1 MASSSLEGKTI
12 RPGSLGAYSYYR
24 SARRPDRARPKHP
37 SYIAASPRKL
47 IPRKLIVALLV
58 VAALIALPIMNG
70 GGGGTDK
77 QSATNQPKTQ
87 QTAPAGS
94 AAAAVAAPAKKAADP
109 CSSRGSGKSV
119 LVSISQRHLW
129 ACQGGKAAYDSPV
142 ITGLTAYPATETPV
156 GTYHIYA
163 KQTDVT
169 LTGTDIT
176 GSWSDPV
183 SYWMPFLDNQYG
195 TYGFHDAT
203 WRDGSAF
210 GNVDPASSN
219 ASHGCV
225 ELPLAT
231 SHWLY
236 GWASVGTAV
245 TIEN

>member
-24 SARRPDRARPKHP
+24 SARRPDRPRAKHP
-37 SYIAASPRKL
+37 SYIPASRSKL
-47 IPRKLIVALLV
+47 IPRKLIVAILV
-58 VAALIALPIMNG
+58 VAALIALPILNG
-70 GGGGTDK
+70 GGNK
-77 QSATNQPKTQ
+77 QPVASQSKTQ
-87 QTAPAGS
+87 KTAPAASGT
-94 AAAAVAAPAKKAADP
+94 AAVATPAKKAANH
-109 CSSRGSGKSV
+109 CSGNGSAKLI

-129 ACQGGKAAYDSPV
+129 ACDGATTAYDSPV
-142 ITGLTAYPATETPV
+142 ITGMTAYPATETPV
-156 GTYHIYA
+156 GTYHIYS
-163 KQTDVT
+163 KQTHTT

-225 ELPLAT
+225 ELPLQT
-231 SHWLY
+231 SQWLY
-236 GWASVGTAV
+236 GWAGIGTAV
-245 TIEN
+245 TIQN

>member
-12 RPGSLGAYSYYR
+12 RPGSLGSYSYYR
-24 SARRPDRARPKHP
+24 SARRPDHPKP
-37 SYIAASPRKL
+37 PAYIAASRSRL
-47 IPRKLIVALLV
+47 IPWKL
-58 VAALIALPIMNG
+58 LIALVVLGALIFGPIGLG
-70 GGGGTDK
+70 GSSSK
-77 QSATNQPKTQ
+77 QPTATQATQSHAQ
-87 QTAPAGS
+87 QTPPASSAPAV
-94 AAAAVAAPAKKAADP
+94 VAAPAKNTNHCAANTAGKA
-109 CSSRGSGKSV
+109 V

-129 ACQGGKAAYDSPV
+129 ACDGAKTAYDSAV
-142 ITGLTAYPATETPV
+142 ITGMTAYPATETPV

-163 KQTDVT
+163 KQTNVT

-210 GNVDPASSN
+210 GKVDPASSD

-236 GWASVGTAV
+236 SWASVGTAV
-245 TIEN
+245 TIQN